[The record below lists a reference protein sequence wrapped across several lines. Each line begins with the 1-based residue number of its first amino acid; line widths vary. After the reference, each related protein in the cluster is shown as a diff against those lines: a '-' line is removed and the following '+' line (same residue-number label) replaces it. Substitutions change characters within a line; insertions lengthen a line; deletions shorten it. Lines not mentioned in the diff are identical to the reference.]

1 MSEKYSKQIRSRA
14 TSEGSIELSIAKVEI
29 PVPGDDEVL
38 IKVQASPINPSD
50 LGLLLS
56 FAADVQNINT
66 TGSGDETVATM
77 PVHPALMGS
86 LKPRLDKSMP
96 VGNEGA
102 GVIVDAGINVKDLI
116 GKTVGLA
123 GINVKDLIGKT
134 VGLAGGDM
142 YSQYRCVPAA
152 ACLVMED
159 GTTPAEAASSF
170 VNPLTA
176 LAFVE
181 TMKMENH
188 TALVHTAAASNLGQ
202 MLVKICKSDGIPL
215 VNIVRKQ
222 EQVDLLKSLGA
233 EYVCNTSDESFMD
246 DLVTALVETGA
257 TLGFDATG
265 GGNNGELP
273 GQILAAME
281 IAANKN
287 ATEYSRYGSD
297 TYKQVYIYG
306 GLDQSPTILKRAFG
320 LSWGLG
326 GWLLTP
332 MIGKIGME
340 RFQEMR
346 QRVAKEI
353 KTTFASSYAKEI
365 SFEEMLDPEIIRAYA
380 KQATGEKYLV
390 NPHK

>member
-1 MSEKYSKQIRSRA
+1 MSEQYSKEIRSKA
-14 TSEGSIELSIAKVEI
+14 TSDGNIELSIAKVEK

-38 IKVQASPINPSD
+38 IEVQASPINPSD

-56 FAADVQNINT
+56 FAADVQNINVI
-66 TGSGDETVATM
+66 GSGDDTVATM

-86 LKPRLDKSMP
+86 LKPRLDESMP

-102 GVIVDAGINVKDLI
+102 GVIIDAGIN
-116 GKTVGLA
+116 A
-123 GINVKDLIGKT
+123 KDLIGKT
-134 VGLAGGDM
+134 VGLAGGAM

-152 ACLVMED
+152 SCLVMDE
-159 GTTPAEAASSF
+159 GTTSKQAASSF

-202 MLVKICKSDGIPL
+202 MLVKICKDDGIQL

-222 EQVDLLKSLGA
+222 EQVDLLKSIGA

-306 GLDQSPTILKRAFG
+306 GLDQSPTVLKRAFG

-346 QRVAKEI
+346 MRVAREI
-353 KTTFASSYAKEI
+353 NSTFASNYAKEI
-365 SFEEMLDPEIIRAYA
+365 SFEEMLQPETIREYA
-380 KQATGEKYLV
+380 KQATGKKYLV

>member
-1 MSEKYSKQIRSRA
+1 MSEQYSKEIRSKA
-14 TSEGSIELSIAKVEI
+14 TSDGNIELSIAKVEK

-38 IKVQASPINPSD
+38 IEVQASPINPSD

-56 FAADVQNINT
+56 FAADVQNINV
-66 TGSGDETVATM
+66 TGSGDDTVATM

-86 LKPRLDKSMP
+86 LKPRLDESMP

-102 GVIVDAGINVKDLI
+102 GVIIDAGIN
-116 GKTVGLA
+116 A
-123 GINVKDLIGKT
+123 KDLIGKT
-134 VGLAGGDM
+134 VGLAGGAM

-152 ACLVMED
+152 SCLVMDE
-159 GTTPAEAASSF
+159 GTTPKQAASSF

-202 MLVKICKSDGIPL
+202 MLVKICKDDGIQL

-222 EQVDLLKSLGA
+222 EQVDLLKSIGA

-340 RFQEMR
+340 KFQEMR
-346 QRVAKEI
+346 MRVAREI
-353 KTTFASSYAKEI
+353 NSTFASSYAKEI
-365 SFEEMLDPEIIRAYA
+365 SFEAMLQPETIREYA
-380 KQATGEKYLV
+380 KQATGKKYLV

>member
-1 MSEKYSKQIRSRA
+1 MSEQYSKEIRSKA
-14 TSEGSIELSIAKVEI
+14 TSDGNIELSIAKVEK

-38 IKVQASPINPSD
+38 IEVQASPINPSD

-56 FAADVQNINT
+56 FAADVQNINV
-66 TGSGDETVATM
+66 TGSGDDTVATM

-86 LKPRLDKSMP
+86 LKPRLDESMP

-102 GVIVDAGINVKDLI
+102 GVIIDAGIN
-116 GKTVGLA
+116 A
-123 GINVKDLIGKT
+123 KDLIGKT
-134 VGLAGGDM
+134 VGLAGGAM

-152 ACLVMED
+152 SCLVMDE
-159 GTTPAEAASSF
+159 GTTPKQAASSF

-202 MLVKICKSDGIPL
+202 MLVKICKDDGIQL

-222 EQVDLLKSLGA
+222 EQVDLLKSIGA

-346 QRVAKEI
+346 MRVAREI
-353 KTTFASSYAKEI
+353 NSTFASSYAKEI
-365 SFEEMLDPEIIRAYA
+365 SFEEMLQPETIREYA
-380 KQATGEKYLV
+380 KQATGKKYLV